1 MKTKVKLNSIF
12 RSNDR
17 QVLVLENQY
26 YNDLELQQDKEYEIE
41 IKEWKSSR
49 TKRQNAYIWAL
60 IHELSK
66 YWNEDDIDIYC
77 KALQDVGAKYEDL
90 VGTEEIEKSLRKSF
104 RAVKIIRPFI
114 QNGKKFYVYRCYL
127 GSSKFNREEM
137 GLLIDKIIE
146 WASECG
152 INTDYYVEMMK

>member
-17 QVLVLENQY
+17 QVLVLENQTY
-26 YNDLELQQDKEYEIE
+26 FDLELQEDKEYEIE

-49 TKRQNAYIWAL
+49 TKSQNSYMWVL

-66 YWNEDDIDIYC
+66 YWKEDDIDIYC
-77 KALQDVGAKYEDL
+77 KALQDTGAKYEDL

-104 RAVKIIRPFI
+104 RAVKIIRPFL

>member
-17 QVLVLENQY
+17 QVLVLENQTY
-26 YNDLELQQDKEYEIE
+26 FDLELEQDKEYEIE

-49 TKRQNAYIWAL
+49 TKSQNAYMWAL
-60 IHELSK
+60 LHELAK
-66 YWNEDDIDIYC
+66 YWNEDDMDIYC

-104 RAVKIIRPFI
+104 RAVKIIRPFL
-114 QNGKKFYVYRCYL
+114 QNGKKFYVYRCFI
-127 GSSKFNREEM
+127 GSSQFNREEM
-137 GLLIDKIIE
+137 GLLIDKIVE

>member
-17 QVLVLENQY
+17 QVLVLENETY
-26 YNDLELQQDKEYEIE
+26 FDLELEQDKEYEIE

-49 TKRQNAYIWAL
+49 TKRQNSYMWTL
-60 IHELSK
+60 IHELAK
-66 YWNEDDIDIYC
+66 VWNEDDMNIYC
-77 KALQDVGAKYEDL
+77 KAIEDVGAKYEDIIAI
-90 VGTEEIEKSLRKSF
+90 TEAEKNMKEGF
-104 RAVKIIRPFI
+104 RAVRILRPI
-114 QNGKKFYVYRCYL
+114 WEKGRKYYVYRCYL
-127 GSSKFNREEM
+127 GSSKFNKKEM